1 MKILTVL
8 KNNKEEKIILT
19 ECEKSDLING
29 VLTVPE
35 GVTHIGTNAVAVAH
49 YEKIENVRLP
59 KTIKEIGAG
68 AFECLKIGTINLPEG
83 IEKINEVAFAD
94 TEFDKKVFLPSNLKV
109 IESNTFLY
117 SKFKNGISLPRNLI
131 EIKNGAFSNTK
142 LETIS
147 LPKNLKIIGKD
158 AFKGSTLTKIRIP
171 DNVKI
176 IREDAF
182 SNTSL
187 EQVTISTTLFEQQL
201 SNNGYS
207 FKNNKNLVFN
217 ISDDKEKLIPK
228 RKRKSK

>member
-1 MKILTVL
+1 M
-8 KNNKEEKIILT
+8 
-19 ECEKSDLING
+19 
-29 VLTVPE
+29 
-35 GVTHIGTNAVAVAH
+35 
-49 YEKIENVRLP
+49 
-59 KTIKEIGAG
+59 
-68 AFECLKIGTINLPEG
+68 
-83 IEKINEVAFAD
+83 
-94 TEFDKKVFLPSNLKV
+94 
-109 IESNTFLY
+109 
-117 SKFKNGISLPRNLI
+117 
-131 EIKNGAFSNTK
+131 
-142 LETIS
+142 
-147 LPKNLKIIGKD
+147 KIIGKD